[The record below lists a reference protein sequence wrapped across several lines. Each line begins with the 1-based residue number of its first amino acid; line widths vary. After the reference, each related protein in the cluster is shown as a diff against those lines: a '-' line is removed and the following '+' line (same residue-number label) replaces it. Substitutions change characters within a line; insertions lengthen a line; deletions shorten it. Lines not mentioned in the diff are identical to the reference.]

1 MLVDGTMPVAWGQI
15 RTEDADA
22 EVEVDLLGA
31 YRSGTEFG
39 RSDGNVGARL
49 VFEATSFEDVL
60 YARRVLKIRIGFL
73 QRRDGMIST

>member
-15 RTEDADA
+15 RTEGA
-22 EVEVDLLGA
+22 EVDLSGA

-39 RSDGNVGARL
+39 RSDGHVGGRL
-49 VFEATSFEDVL
+49 VFEATSFENVL
-60 YARRVLKIRIGFL
+60 YARRVLEIRIGFL